1 MKRYIAID
9 LLALK
14 QHKLSLE
21 EWTLLENIY
30 FMSNNELGYCY
41 ASKET
46 LRDII
51 QVSNG
56 QIYKI
61 ITNLIENGFLIKNK
75 QTGFIKV
82 TQKWLEISSGDTLQ
96 KMENESPKNG
106 IDTLQKMETKIDNI
120 KRDIKKEKK
129 YIKKEIPTLEEI
141 ENYIQEKKYFSVDAK
156 MFFDYYSCNN
166 WEDVK
171 NWKQKLITWNSKSKP
186 KYATNGYTQTKS
198 KSQQR
203 NEQIDKFFAE
213 MNQEKDTSFD
223 FDGEIIE

>member
-1 MKRYIAID
+1 
-9 LLALK
+9 
-14 QHKLSLE
+14 
-21 EWTLLENIY
+21 
-30 FMSNNELGYCY
+30 
-41 ASKET
+41 
-46 LRDII
+46 
-51 QVSNG
+51 
-56 QIYKI
+56 
-61 ITNLIENGFLIKNK
+61 
-75 QTGFIKV
+75 
-82 TQKWLEISSGDTLQ
+82 
-96 KMENESPKNG
+96 
-106 IDTLQKMETKIDNI
+106 METKIDNI

-186 KYATNGYTQTKS
+186 KYATNGYAQAKS